1 MQELFEEIRGACAAS
16 AWSRGVEL
24 VRAGAVS
31 AEPETDGEIPLRIV
45 TRGGLV
51 SRRVILSPAIG
62 GWECNCGSREEVCE
76 HVAAAAIAMRRS
88 ASDDAGPA
96 VAAAAGRI
104 GYRLSRD
111 GSGLA
116 LERVIVNA
124 QGEHL
129 LTTTLAAVAEGRAP
143 GPSFAA
149 TQADLAVERALGPR
163 LRGSLPRGL
172 LLSLLPRLAECPDL
186 RLDGESVR
194 ASTRPV
200 GLVARVDDAEP
211 GFRVTLGSDASVEET
226 FEDALALAAGELRP
240 LAASQL
246 TGRELEQLSRGRV
259 FGAGEA
265 ALLVTELL
273 PALSGRVA
281 VEIRTQRL
289 PSAVRETPRLR
300 FVVSREADALCVLP
314 TLVYGDPP
322 IARVDAGR
330 LVALGP
336 KVPLRDEAVE
346 QELTRRL
353 SRELGLAPGFRERL
367 TGERAIAV
375 AQRLPGFGAELRG
388 DAHRAF
394 HRAPALVPSLSV
406 RDAGFDLAFET
417 QVDGSARR
425 ADPAAVLRA
434 WRDGETLVPLQGG
447 GLAPLPQDWL
457 ERLGH
462 RIADL
467 LAARGRDGSLPRC
480 ALPDLARLC
489 DALGEP
495 PPTAALELR
504 AALEDFAGIPKAELP
519 PDLTAT
525 LRGYQRQGV
534 DWLCWL
540 RDAGLGAL
548 LADDMGLGKT
558 LQALCAL
565 RGRTLVVAPT
575 SVLHNWEAEIARFR
589 PALRVSL
596 YHGPRR
602 AVDPEADVTV
612 TSYALL
618 RLDAEVLQVIAWD
631 SAVLDEAQ
639 AIKNPESQV
648 ARAAHALQAKFR
660 VALTGTPVENRLDEL
675 WSQLHF
681 ANPGLLGSRRDFDER
696 TARPIAAGDADAA
709 ARLRERIRPFLLR
722 RAKREVAPELPP
734 RTDMVVHAVLSP
746 DERATYDAVL
756 AATRRDVAE
765 KLAAGGGALAAL
777 EALLRLRQAACHP
790 ALLPSQAR
798 SARSEAPRGEPS
810 REPSEGEHP
819 FGPARSARSGPE
831 LLWSSA
837 QASEGTQSGSAKLD
851 VLLELVEEIV
861 AEGHKALVFSQWTS
875 LLDLVEPPLHA
886 AGIDFTRLDGSTR
899 DRGAVVARFQD
910 AAGPPLLLVSLTAG
924 GLGLNLTAADHVVI
938 LDPWWNPAV
947 EDQAASRAHRIG
959 QERPVMVYRI
969 VAEDTVEERVL
980 ALQRRKQELARV
992 ALGGAGA
999 AASLTREDLLALLD

>member
-1 MQELFEEIRGACAAS
+1 VSAIDELFEEIRSACTGS

-31 AEPETDGEIPLRIV
+31 AEPESDGEIPLRV
-45 TRGGLV
+45 TTRGGLI
-51 SRRVILSPAIG
+51 SRTVILSPATL
-62 GWECNCGSREEVCE
+62 GWECDCGSREDVCE
-76 HVAAAAIAMRRS
+76 HVAAAAIALRRT
-88 ASDDAGPA
+88 ASDGPGA
-96 VAAAAGRI
+96 TVAEAPGRI
-104 GYRLSRD
+104 GYRLSRQ

-116 LERVIVNA
+116 LERVIANE

-186 RLDGESVR
+186 RLDGKGVR
-194 ASTRPV
+194 ASTEPV
-200 GLVARVDDAEP
+200 GLVARVEDADA

-226 FEDALALAAGELRP
+226 FEDTLALAGGELRP

-281 VEIRTQRL
+281 VEIRTKRL
-289 PSAVRETPRLR
+289 PTAVHERPRLR
-300 FVVSREADALCVLP
+300 FELTREGDALCVLP

-336 KVPLRDEAVE
+336 KVPLRDEGAE

-375 AQRLPGFGAELRG
+375 AERLPGLGAELRG

-394 HRAPALVPSLSV
+394 RRAPALVPRLSV
-406 RDAGFDLAFET
+406 RESGFDLSFET
-417 QVDGSARR
+417 ELDGSARR
-425 ADPAAVLRA
+425 ADPSAVLRA
-434 WRDGETLVPLQGG
+434 WRDGESLVPLHGG

-489 DALGEP
+489 DELGEP
-495 PPTAALELR
+495 RPAAALELR
-504 AALEDFAGIPKAELP
+504 AALEGFAGIPVAELP

-558 LQALCAL
+558 LQALCAV

-602 AVDPEADVTV
+602 ALDPEADVTL

-618 RLDAEVLQVIAWD
+618 RMDAESLARVAWD
-631 SAVLDEAQ
+631 SVVLDEAQ

-648 ARAAHALQAKFR
+648 ARAAHALEAGFR

-696 TARPIAAGDADAA
+696 TARPIAAGDAAAA

-734 RTDMVVHAVLSP
+734 RTDMVMHAVLSP

-756 AATRRDVAE
+756 AATRRDVTE
-765 KLAAGGGALAAL
+765 ELATGTGILAAL

-798 SARSEAPRGEPS
+798 SARSEAQPS
-810 REPSEGEHP
+810 G
-819 FGPARSARSGPE
+819 
-831 LLWSSA
+831 
-837 QASEGTQSGSAKLD
+837 GSAKLE

-875 LLDLVEPPLHA
+875 LLDLVEPPLRA
-886 AGIDFTRLDGSTR
+886 AGIDFARLDGSTR
-899 DRGAVVARFQD
+899 DRGGVVARFQD
-910 AAGPPLLLVSLTAG
+910 AAGPPLLLISLTAG

-980 ALQRRKQELARV
+980 ALQRRKQELAAV
-992 ALGGAGA
+992 ALGDAGA
-999 AASLTREDLLALLD
+999 AASITREDLLALLD